1 MVNET
6 TLKMKIIMM
15 KSKDKNEV
23 DPNYYDASS
32 TDLDCLS
39 SPLLTRAKKSYFSH
53 SYWGFQLWAG
63 MQTGDTFKLAIRW
76 SSVFVST
83 ISSSLFFFLF

>member
-1 MVNET
+1 
-6 TLKMKIIMM
+6 M
-15 KSKDKNEV
+15 KSKNRNEV

-32 TDLDCLS
+32 IKLDCLS

-53 SYWGFQLWAG
+53 SYWGFQLRAG

-83 ISSSLFFFLF
+83 ISSFPFFPLF